1 MTAAPSKASPRTAMV
16 LAGGLGVRM
25 RPLTDKLPKPL
36 IEVGGKA
43 LLDHVLDKLVA
54 AGVETAVVNVHH
66 LADLMER
73 HLARRTIPRIVI
85 SDERKKLLG
94 TGGAV
99 LKALPQLG
107 DAPFFHVNADT
118 IWIDGVMPNF
128 SRLAAAFDPKRM
140 DALLLLA
147 PTTGSIGYA
156 GRGDFAMAPDG
167 KLTRPAAHQIAS
179 FVYAGVAL
187 LSPPMLVG
195 APHGEF

>member
-107 DAPFFHVNADT
+107 DAPFFHVNAD
-118 IWIDGVMPNF
+118 
-128 SRLAAAFDPKRM
+128 
-140 DALLLLA
+140 
-147 PTTGSIGYA
+147 
-156 GRGDFAMAPDG
+156 
-167 KLTRPAAHQIAS
+167 
-179 FVYAGVAL
+179 
-187 LSPPMLVG
+187 
-195 APHGEF
+195 